1 MRRLVA
7 ITCEPI
13 ESSLICLPLSQ
24 SAHRRHNA
32 TQDKIILTQEIVVV
46 ILQSVS
52 LQTMKRKHGI
62 LWLKRQRFWVH
73 VPLVR
78 IYTRGMG
85 AQVSCAVSVHFFI
98 YTHTQT
104 QQTHTHSH
112 THTFTHTHHH
122 THTNTHTDTHTNKT
136 IQTAPVN
143 CSESD
148 THGYS
153 TKKSM
158 PTWVDLLTDKLHR
171 PTWIRIPHPS
181 ST

>member
-13 ESSLICLPLSQ
+13 ESSLICLPFSQ

-32 TQDKIILTQEIVVV
+32 TQDKVILTQEIVVV

-78 IYTRGMG
+78 IYTRGMC

-122 THTNTHTDTHTNKT
+122 PHTNTHTDTHTNKT

-153 TKKSM
+153 T
-158 PTWVDLLTDKLHR
+158 
-171 PTWIRIPHPS
+171 I
-181 ST
+181 